1 MKESLAERL
10 FHLKANGTT
19 VRTECFA
26 GLTTFVT
33 MAYILA
39 VNPDMLSAT
48 GMDKGAVFTATAL
61 AACVSTLLMA
71 FLSNHPFALAPGMG
85 LNAYFAYTV
94 VLSQGYTWQMALAA
108 VFLEGLLFIVLSLT
122 PAREGIFNAIPRPLK
137 LGVTWGIGL
146 FIFFIGLQNA
156 GLIVADPS
164 TMVAIYPFRDSIAS
178 GAIRSE
184 GLGAI
189 LAFVGILLTGI
200 LMVRKVKG
208 SLLIGI
214 FAVWAAAIV
223 LELTGVYVPNPELQ
237 MYSVLPS
244 LAGGFAIPSLA
255 PTFLQMDFSGLL
267 TLNFLTVVLS
277 FLFVDVF
284 DTLGGVIGMAYQG
297 NMLDENGRLPRI
309 RGVLLSD
316 AIGTSVGAALG
327 TSTTTTFAESAAGIA
342 AGGRTGL
349 TSVVTALLFALSL
362 FLSPLFLSVPSFATA
377 PALIIVGLTMLGGIR
392 ELDPADWRE
401 SIPAYLTMVTMPFFY
416 SISEGIAVGILS
428 YVGIHLFTWKKGEKM
443 VSPVL
448 LVLAV
453 LFVLKYIFL

>member
-1 MKESLAERL
+1 M
-10 FHLKANGTT
+10 
-19 VRTECFA
+19 
-26 GLTTFVT
+26 
-33 MAYILA
+33 
-39 VNPDMLSAT
+39 
-48 GMDKGAVFTATAL
+48 
-61 AACVSTLLMA
+61 
-71 FLSNHPFALAPGMG
+71 
-85 LNAYFAYTV
+85 
-94 VLSQGYTWQMALAA
+94 
-108 VFLEGLLFIVLSLT
+108 
-122 PAREGIFNAIPRPLK
+122 
-137 LGVTWGIGL
+137 
-146 FIFFIGLQNA
+146 
-156 GLIVADPS
+156 
-164 TMVAIYPFRDSIAS
+164 
-178 GAIRSE
+178 
-184 GLGAI
+184 
-189 LAFVGILLTGI
+189 
-200 LMVRKVKG
+200 
-208 SLLIGI
+208 
-214 FAVWAAAIV
+214 
-223 LELTGVYVPNPELQ
+223 
-237 MYSVLPS
+237 
-244 LAGGFAIPSLA
+244 
-255 PTFLQMDFSGLL
+255 
-267 TLNFLTVVLS
+267 LS